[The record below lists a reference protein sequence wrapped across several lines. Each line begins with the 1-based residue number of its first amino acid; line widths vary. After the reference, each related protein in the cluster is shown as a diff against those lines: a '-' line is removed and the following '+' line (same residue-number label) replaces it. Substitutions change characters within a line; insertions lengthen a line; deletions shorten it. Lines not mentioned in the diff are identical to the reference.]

1 MLAIL
6 SVERRTDAWEKIL
19 REPAANDKTVVF
31 VDEIG
36 GQVVAF
42 GACGEQRDAQLKRLG
57 FDGEI
62 GSIYVL
68 QAFQRQGI
76 GVALMSALAGSL
88 LDRGYHGLALW
99 VLRENAMARRFYERC
114 GGMTVAEK
122 SDDRGV
128 AVLVEVAYGWRDAEM
143 LELSTKRANLEPGI
157 LN

>member
-1 MLAIL
+1 MLANL
-6 SVERRTDAWEKIL
+6 SVERRTEAWEKIL

-31 VDEIG
+31 VDEID
-36 GQVVAF
+36 GQIVAF

-57 FDGEI
+57 FESEI

-76 GVALMSALAGSL
+76 GVALMRALAGTL
-88 LDRGYHGLALW
+88 VDLGYHGLALW
-99 VLRENAMARRFYERC
+99 VLRENVLARRFYERC

-128 AVLVEVAYGWRDAEM
+128 AVLVEVAYGWDDAGM
-143 LELSTKRANLEPGI
+143 LELSSERNGQSES
-157 LN
+157 